1 MTLKEL
7 NFFYKLCDNPA
18 VSQIANQMNISQS
31 AVSLAIKSLEKKLGE
46 QLFDRVGKKLILNER
61 GRYFKDLT
69 YQHFIAISDSQNIFK
84 KNKLAGDLKIAAS
97 KTIANFIMPN
107 IYYSFLSKYKDVTL
121 DINSLNSSIIINKIL
136 NGALDIG
143 LIEASCNN
151 INIIKE
157 KIIEDELIIVTSDK
171 NAPKKAFID
180 TIDKKWILREIG
192 SGTRDVFIDK
202 LGHLAEDLNIFMEL
216 YEFDEIKKIL
226 INNKDTVTA
235 ISKVAVKQEL
245 EKKQLFQIKLINI
258 DFKREFH
265 LIYHKNKNKN
275 NLFLTFKD
283 FVESHIVKEMY
294 K

>member
-7 NFFYKLCDNPA
+7 NFFYKLSEDPT
-18 VSQIANQMNISQS
+18 VSKISKQMSISQS

-61 GRYFKDLT
+61 GRYFKELT
-69 YQHFIAISDSQNIFK
+69 HKHFIALSDSQNIFK
-84 KNKLAGDLKIAAS
+84 KNKLAGDLRVAAS

-107 IYYSFLSKYKDVTL
+107 IYYNFLSKYKDVKL
-121 DINSLNSSIIINKIL
+121 DINSLNSSLIINEIL
-136 NGALDIG
+136 NGNLDIG

-157 KIIEDELIIVTSDK
+157 KIIDDELIIVTSDK

-192 SGTRDVFIDK
+192 SGTRDVFIEK
-202 LGHLAEDLNIFMEL
+202 LGNLAENLNIFMEL

-235 ISKVAVKQEL
+235 ISKVAVKEEL
-245 EKKQLFQIKLINI
+245 KNNQLFQIELINI

-283 FVESHIVKEMY
+283 FIESQIIKNHDF
-294 K
+294 